1 MFPKLEIY
9 FSMNKVDEG
18 INYIKNTE
26 ITKKEELY
34 KLVLSSLKEKE
45 LFDDW
50 LKIYNKYKI
59 FSQIITM
66 FIEIMKKFKTR

>member
-1 MFPKLEIY
+1 
-9 FSMNKVDEG
+9 MNKIDEG

-26 ITKKEELY
+26 ITKKEKLY

-66 FIEIMKKFKTR
+66 FIRIMK

>member
-1 MFPKLEIY
+1 
-9 FSMNKVDEG
+9 MNKIDEG

-66 FIEIMKKFKTR
+66 FIRIMK

>member
-1 MFPKLEIY
+1 
-9 FSMNKVDEG
+9 MNKVDEG

-66 FIEIMKKFKTR
+66 FIRIMK

>member
-1 MFPKLEIY
+1 
-9 FSMNKVDEG
+9 MNKIDEG
-18 INYIKNTE
+18 INYIKNTG

-66 FIEIMKKFKTR
+66 FIRIMK

>member
-1 MFPKLEIY
+1 
-9 FSMNKVDEG
+9 MNKVDEG